1 MKLIFNPYYDSKVY
15 VKTSSCV
22 IGEKVVGL
30 QGLLAELELRAGLAG
45 RYSDNFQR
53 AVHYARAMKK
63 AITKN
68 ADLFFAKSFEKDKLG
83 TALVILGWRDALVKA
98 GWGRHITGSRRLD
111 DLGSVEAFFEEK
123 GEADRWRILLDFAQT
138 SPLLSDGDSIE
149 VTCEQSHL
157 EPLYRQLFDSMVSQG
172 CKVSY
177 KPCTI
182 VGNLHEKASVYSF
195 KNDIEMAEWLA
206 QQQLGDNDVV
216 VCDDTSIFNL
226 NLAIDGKPQVGAES
240 NAIGAIMQIFTL
252 GLGLFIK
259 PINVNTLL
267 AYLQLP
273 ETPLTKVCVK
283 RQDKDDKDYYMS
295 LRRTLIEQLLED
307 NGIGEKWDTLI
318 EEAVYDHDG
327 NDRTKSSERALALLF
342 INQWKLVSGQGEG
355 CTIDKAMV
363 VKFLESMKKWAKQN
377 LYDEAKAMQFNAIVT
392 NCETMLMILEDEP
405 DTIKTHDLML
415 WAAQINRPVELA
427 TLSARKGSTDV
438 TCAVTD
444 IHTMPNVLY
453 WACTTPEYRFS
464 YELDFLNPEE
474 IDILKK
480 NNLEVAD
487 RETLLKA
494 RREMM
499 LGVLMNV
506 RERIVMLECEVIGGA
521 VPVEDPVAT
530 ELRHKG
536 NIVVNSKEPELH
548 DMEQKPVEAASEKQ
562 SEYQIDPL
570 LFSLLETPKEDGGM
584 KREAESYSSL
594 DELIQRPFDY
604 VMDYILHLKEY
615 GKAAMADMDTVKGT
629 VAHAYVEKLTE
640 EGQRS
645 IPSMRQIHNTRF
657 DEIVS
662 YLAETQGAILLL
674 EENDLEF
681 KRFKS
686 LLKKSVDVLLE
697 IIEKNNLTIVG
708 AEQHYDAELPV
719 IGKMTAYIDY
729 VLTDN
734 NGDYVIVDF
743 KWSESKT
750 YQTKL
755 EQNDALQLA
764 VYRAVLEQ
772 HLKDTSDP
780 HRVSFMGYFVLPRH
794 TLYTVYDSLMPQKG
808 SVEVVESESNN
819 DLMQLAANS
828 YTYRMN
834 QLKAGLIEEG
844 EGMELADL
852 QYEKDTITQQ
862 LYPLRRDYY
871 ATELKGASYGNKNI
885 VLKGGLV

>member
-15 VKTSSCV
+15 VKTTSCV
-22 IGEKVVGL
+22 IGEKVVGP
-30 QGLLAELELRAGLAG
+30 QGLLAELELRVGLTG

-68 ADLFFAKSFEKDKLG
+68 TGLFFAKSFEKDKLG
-83 TALVILGWRDALVKA
+83 TAIVILGWRDALVKS
-98 GWGRHITGSRRLD
+98 GWNRLVTGSRRLD
-111 DLGSVEAFFEEK
+111 DLALVEACFEEK
-123 GEADRWRILLDFAQT
+123 GEADRWRGLLDFART
-138 SPLLSDGDSIE
+138 SPLLGDDDCIV
-149 VTCEQSHL
+149 VTCEQRHL
-157 EPLYRQLFDSMVSQG
+157 EPLYRQLFDSMSSQG
-172 CKVSY
+172 CNVSY
-177 KPCTI
+177 KPCAI
-182 VGNLHEKASVYSF
+182 DGNLHDKAIVYSF

-206 QQQLGDNDVV
+206 QQPIGDNDVV
-216 VCDDTSIFNL
+216 VCDDTSILNL
-226 NLAIDGKPQVGAES
+226 NLALDGKPQVGAES

-252 GLGLFIK
+252 GLGLFNK
-259 PINVNTLL
+259 PLNVNTLL

-273 ETPLTKVCVK
+273 AMPLNKLCVK
-283 RQDKDDKDYYMS
+283 RQDKDGKDYYKS
-295 LRRTLIEQLLED
+295 LHRALIEQLVED
-307 NGIGEKWDTLI
+307 NGISEKWDALI
-318 EEAVYDHDG
+318 DEAVYDYEG
-327 NDRTKSSERALALLF
+327 NDKTKSPERSMALLF
-342 INQWKLVSGQGEG
+342 INQWKQVSGQGDG
-355 CTIDKAMV
+355 CTVDKVVV
-363 VKFLESMKKWAKQN
+363 VKYLESMKKWAKQN
-377 LYDEAKAMQFNAIVT
+377 LYDEAKATQFNAIVS
-392 NCETMLMILEDEP
+392 NCETMLMILDDEP

-415 WAAQINRPVELA
+415 WAAQINRPVELT
-427 TLSARKGSTDV
+427 TLSARRGAIDV
-438 TCAVTD
+438 TRAVTD
-444 IHTMPNVLY
+444 IHTAPNVLY
-453 WACTTPEYRFS
+453 WACTTPEYRFQ

-474 IDILKK
+474 IDILKT
-480 NNLEVAD
+480 NRLEVAD

-499 LGVLMNV
+499 LGVLSNV
-506 RERIVMLECEVIGGA
+506 RERIVMLECEVIGGEI
-521 VPVEDPVAT
+521 PVEDPVAT

-536 NIVVNSKEPELH
+536 NLVIQAKVPELH

-562 SEYQIDPL
+562 SEYQINPSVFGL
-570 LFSLLETPKEDGGM
+570 LDTPKEDGGL

-640 EGQRS
+640 EGQRCVS
-645 IPSMRQIHNTRF
+645 SMRQIHNTRF
-657 DEIVS
+657 VEIVS

-681 KRFKS
+681 KRLKS
-686 LLKKSVDVLLE
+686 LLKKSVDVLLD

-708 AEQHYDAELPV
+708 AEQHYDANLPV

-794 TLYTVYDSLMPQKG
+794 TLYTVYDSLRPQKG
-808 SVEVVESESNN
+808 SIEVVEAESNS

-852 QYEKDTITQQ
+852 QYEKDAITQQ

-871 ATELKGASYGNKNI
+871 DKELKGTSYGNKNI